1 MAGSGPTRPSST
13 ATVVLRPS
21 GAGELCFGPGGA
33 TVSQTDSPRLP
44 GRVRSCRRTRYV
56 FDVLVHRGCDVIRL
70 PLESRRE
77 LLTDAI
83 RKVGYPVI
91 QSIAFDVKPGDLVKA
106 AKALELEGVIA
117 KRKGSLYESG
127 RRSGAWVKYKINRSQ
142 EFVIGGYTVGNPFD
156 ALIVGCYE
164 DRSTLRFQGQGRI
177 QSSAT
182 TRTLFSSTD
191 SGNPPVSVRKPAGT
205 PPLSL
210 GCGANRSRY
219 GKLPLA
225 AAQARGSD

>member
-1 MAGSGPTRPSST
+1 M
-13 ATVVLRPS
+13 
-21 GAGELCFGPGGA
+21 CFGPGGA

-164 DRSTLRFQGQGRI
+164 DRIYATFPGSRQDSILRYDANSILFYRLWK
-177 QSSAT
+177 SAGVRSQT
-182 TRTLFSSTD
+182 CR
-191 SGNPPVSVRKPAGT
+191 NPAVIAGMW
-205 PPLSL
+205 
-210 GCGANRSRY
+210 G
-219 GKLPLA
+219 
-225 AAQARGSD
+225 